1 VAAYKKP
8 DFFTKNVF
16 NPIVALV
23 MKMGVSIRG
32 SRILAVRGRTSG
44 EVRTTPVNLLSHEGA
59 LYLVSPRGETQW
71 ARNLRTAG
79 EGELRLG
86 RKRQG
91 FRAEELADGEKPA
104 LLRAYLKAWAWEVG
118 QFFGGVKHDAPASEI
133 ERIAP
138 NHPVFRITYD

>member
-1 VAAYKKP
+1 MAAYKKP

-59 LYLVSPRGETQW
+59 LYLVSPRGDTQW

-86 RKRQG
+86 RKRQA
-91 FRAEELADGEKPA
+91 FRAEELADAEKPA

-118 QFFGGVKHDAPASEI
+118 QFFGGVKHDAPDSEI